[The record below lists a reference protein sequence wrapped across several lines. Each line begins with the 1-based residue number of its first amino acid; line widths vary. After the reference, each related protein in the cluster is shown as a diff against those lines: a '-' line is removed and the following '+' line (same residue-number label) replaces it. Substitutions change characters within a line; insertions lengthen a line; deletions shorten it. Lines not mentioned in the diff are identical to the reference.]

1 MKKTCPD
8 ISAWITAAGTQEQS
22 PERQQIE
29 RSIKMIE
36 GGGEVGLE
44 SGGGRGGGEQGLD
57 SEYVFKVMPRAPCLK
72 LRHK

>member
-1 MKKTCPD
+1 M
-8 ISAWITAAGTQEQS
+8 
-22 PERQQIE
+22 
-29 RSIKMIE
+29 IK

-44 SGGGRGGGEQGLD
+44 SGGGRRGGEQGLD